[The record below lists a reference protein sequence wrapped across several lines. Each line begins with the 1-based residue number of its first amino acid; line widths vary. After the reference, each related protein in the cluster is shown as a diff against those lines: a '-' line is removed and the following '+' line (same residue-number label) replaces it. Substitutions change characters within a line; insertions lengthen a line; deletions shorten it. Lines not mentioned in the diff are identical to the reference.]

1 MNRTTLVSFDQFCLA
16 LTEYVSR
23 RRILANYA
31 ECLSL
36 YAQGYDVTEV
46 GAYLRA
52 KNGGRL

>member
-1 MNRTTLVSFDQFCLA
+1 MNRAILVTYDQFCVS

-23 RRILANYA
+23 RRILANYC
-31 ECLSL
+31 EVLSL

-52 KNGGRL
+52 KNK

>member
-1 MNRTTLVSFDQFCLA
+1 MNRAILVNFDQFCLA

-23 RRILANYA
+23 RRILANYC

-36 YAQGYDVTEV
+36 YSQGYDVTEV

-52 KNGGRL
+52 KNK